1 MLHRGITRPQPS
13 TTMLDPRSLG
23 FQKLAALGALGVA
36 GGLFLLLAAVFVF
49 LHPYPRGAM
58 DHTHYTLTLMAFTGL
73 LGAIIAVHLA
83 FAHQLWYAKARCTA
97 MIAPRRP
104 VKAISVSV

>member
-1 MLHRGITRPQPS
+1 
-13 TTMLDPRSLG
+13 MLDPRNLG
-23 FQKLAALGALGVA
+23 FQKLAALGAVGVA
-36 GGLFLLLAAVFVF
+36 GGLFLLLAALFVF

-83 FAHQLWYAKARCTA
+83 FAHQLWHAPIVTA
-97 MIAPRRP
+97 ANAGPDQRAGTSGSAGTAPGTSR
-104 VKAISVSV
+104 

>member
-1 MLHRGITRPQPS
+1 
-13 TTMLDPRSLG
+13 MLDPRTLG

-36 GGLFLLLAAVFVF
+36 GGLFLLLAVVFVF

-83 FAHQLWYAKARCTA
+83 FAHQLWYGPDGGTGTRERKSNTKSNTKRKAR
-97 MIAPRRP
+97 
-104 VKAISVSV
+104 S